1 MGGRGQC
8 RPPKLKLAP
17 QNYFPGAGAADLH
30 ESYNSDTVIAY
41 TLKLPANNCGLVS
54 LLNYSSCHTIS
65 G

>member
-1 MGGRGQC
+1 MGREGAVS
-8 RPPKLKLAP
+8 PPKLKLGL
-17 QNYFPGAGAADLH
+17 QNYFPDASAADLH
-30 ESYNSDTVIAY
+30 ETYNSNTVIAY